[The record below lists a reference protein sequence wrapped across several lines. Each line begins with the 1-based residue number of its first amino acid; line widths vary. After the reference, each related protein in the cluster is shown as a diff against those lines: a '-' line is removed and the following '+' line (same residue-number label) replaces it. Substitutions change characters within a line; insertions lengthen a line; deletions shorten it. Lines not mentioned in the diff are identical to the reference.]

1 MSDARI
7 EFSASDVVSSGSSP
21 SIAHLTENLNL
32 QRGLL
37 RQLDNIPEV
46 QIHQRTK
53 VTSIETDASNRG
65 GWPLIHLDNQKVLR
79 ARLLVIIKSYLR
91 HLELVLRIIQPF

>member
-1 MSDARI
+1 MAR
-7 EFSASDVVSSGSSP
+7 
-21 SIAHLTENLNL
+21 LTENLNL

-37 RQLDNIPEV
+37 RQLDSIPEV

-53 VTSIETDASNRG
+53 VTSIETDVSNRG

-79 ARLLVIIKSYLR
+79 ARVLVTI
-91 HLELVLRIIQPF
+91 